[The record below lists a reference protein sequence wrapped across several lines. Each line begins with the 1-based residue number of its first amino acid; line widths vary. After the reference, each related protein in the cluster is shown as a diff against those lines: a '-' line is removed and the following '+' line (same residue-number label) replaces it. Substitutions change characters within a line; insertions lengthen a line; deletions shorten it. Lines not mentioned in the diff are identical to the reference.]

1 MRNVF
6 GTLLRRHRLHRR
18 LTQETLAERAG
29 LSSRSIREM
38 ERDPGRTPRP
48 RTVERLATALEL
60 TGDER
65 AEFTGAGHALFWA
78 GRAGR
83 PGPGGPPDGS
93 VRAVDPPPWRLPADL
108 PDFVGRGD
116 ELALAHKVLDP
127 GAGGAKLVVASGPP
141 GVGKTALAI
150 HAGHRLAPL
159 FPDGQLYARL
169 RGATGDPADPAE
181 TLAQLL
187 RMLGVDGSALPAGVD
202 ARAGLLRIRLAG
214 RRVLIVLDDAAGY
227 RQVEPLLP
235 AEGVAMIVT
244 SRLPLTGLPGVTAID
259 LRPLPDT
266 AAVDLLARVA
276 GAERVRA
283 EPAAATELVTV
294 CGGLPLAVRIIA
306 ARLAARPHWAI
317 GALTERL
324 TDERH
329 RLDELRHGDLAVR
342 PGLQLAYRELTPAT
356 ARVFALLGGLDVP
369 SFPEWPVAALLDA
382 GPAAGAAALEELLDA
397 RLLDDLGPDRAGQAR
412 YRFHAVTQLYAR
424 ERREAEVGRSEWAA
438 ALDRAA
444 GGWLALAR
452 QARDS
457 LHSDRFY
464 LDDRSGPEAA
474 ADPRAA
480 TVAAHRPLEWFE
492 AERESIAAMV
502 QACAEAGLATTTRRL
517 AGCGADF
524 YDFQGYYDDLRRI
537 LETALAACRQ
547 AGDRLGEAAMLRG
560 LGNCLV
566 ELDDMD
572 EGLSML
578 HAAHVLAERAGDP
591 AGAALTRR
599 YIGFTLGLIGR
610 LDEAEAEIRAAVRE
624 LRLTGQRS
632 AEAVALTNLGFVLRQ
647 RGDGAEAVTVLR
659 AASLIA
665 RSCGDRFAQACSS
678 RGIAGAFLVQ
688 GRVQEAQRAARRS
701 VTLFD
706 QIGDLIGTAQS
717 LRVLGEALAHEPH
730 KRAEAERVLGGAA
743 ALFREQGHSWGL
755 ALTELSLGEVELNRD
770 AEGAADLLHRSLRY
784 WTDNQV
790 PALRARTLVALAS
803 AAERAGAPDARELL
817 ESAHRIY
824 RELGIPAADELATR
838 LGTLGD
844 TTPP

>member
-1 MRNVF
+1 MF
-6 GTLLRRHRLHRR
+6 GTLLRRHRLHRQ
-18 LTQETLAERAG
+18 LTQETLAERSG

-38 ERDPGRTPRP
+38 ERGPGRSPRP
-48 RTVERLATALEL
+48 QTVERLATALEL

-78 GRAGR
+78 NRAGR
-83 PGPGGPPDGS
+83 SGGNIPPGES
-93 VRAVDPPPWRLPADL
+93 VRAVDPPWQLPADL
-108 PDFVGRGD
+108 PDFVGRCE

-127 GAGGAKLVVASGPP
+127 AVGGARLVVASGPP

-202 ARAGLLRIRLAG
+202 ARASLLRIRLAG
-214 RRVLIVLDDAAGY
+214 RRVLIVLDDAGGY

-235 AEGVAMIVT
+235 VEGVAMIVT

-283 EPAAATELVTV
+283 EPAAAIELVTV
-294 CGGLPLAVRIIA
+294 CGGLPLAVRIVA
-306 ARLAARPHWAI
+306 ARLAARPHWAV

-342 PGLQLAYRELTPAT
+342 PGLQLAYRGLTPAT

-382 GPAAGAAALEELLDA
+382 GPAAGATALEELLDA
-397 RLLDDLGPDRAGQAR
+397 RLLDDLGPDRAGQSR

-424 ERREAEVGRSEWAA
+424 ERREAEIDRSEWVA
-438 ALDRAA
+438 ALARTA

-452 QARDS
+452 QAQDR

-464 LDDRSGPEAA
+464 LDGRSAPAA
-474 ADPRAA
+474 VADPRAA
-480 TVAAHRPLEWFE
+480 AVAAQRPIEWFE
-492 AERESIAAMV
+492 AERESIAV
-502 QACAEAGLATTTRRL
+502 LVRACAETGLAATARGL

-578 HAAHVLAERAGDP
+578 HAARVLAERVGDP
-591 AGAALTRR
+591 SGAALTRR

-610 LDEAEAEIRAAVRE
+610 LDEAEAEIRAAIRE

-632 AEAVALTNLGFVLRQ
+632 AEAVALSNLGFVLRQ
-647 RGDGAEAVTVLR
+647 RGDGAEAVDALR

-678 RGIAGAFLVQ
+678 RGIAGAFLAQ

-706 QIGDLIGTAQS
+706 QIGDVIGTAQS
-717 LRVLGEALAHEPH
+717 LRVLGETLSCEPH
-730 KRAEAERVLGGAA
+730 RRAEAERVLGGAA
-743 ALFREQGHSWGL
+743 ALFRERGHSWGL
-755 ALTELSLGEVELNRD
+755 ALTELSLGEVELGRD
-770 AEGAADLLHRSLRY
+770 AEGATDRLRRSLRY

-803 AAERAGAPDARELL
+803 AAERAGSPDARGLL
-817 ESAHRIY
+817 ASAHRIY
-824 RELGIPAADELATR
+824 RELGMPAADELAAR
-838 LGTLGD
+838 LSALDD
-844 TTPP
+844 TAPP